1 MDARLE
7 ANELRLLPFPRHGG
21 GQFIRLLTTEDT
33 EDTEMNDSER
43 QDPLTYKIIGAAIE
57 VHRKLGAGLL
67 ESLYE
72 EAFCIELKDRKL
84 EFARQKPL
92 EVEYKGHIIGNL
104 IADVVIE
111 KRVIVELKSVKELA
125 PIHTTQMITYLK
137 VTNLRWGLLINFNV
151 EVLTQGGIKRFI
163 L

>member
-1 MDARLE
+1 
-7 ANELRLLPFPRHGG
+7 
-21 GQFIRLLTTEDT
+21 
-33 EDTEMNDSER
+33 MNDSER

-72 EAFCIELKDRKL
+72 EAFCIELEERRL
-84 EFARQKPL
+84 EYIRQKPL

-104 IADVVIE
+104 IADVVVE
-111 KRVIVELKSVKELA
+111 NRVIVELKAVKELA

-137 VTNLRWGLLINFNV
+137 VTNIRRGLLINFNV
-151 EVLTQGGIKRFI
+151 EVLAEGGIKRFI